1 MKTIPETPPD
11 GRTPF
16 ERFEGFTRRLMAV
29 PKKEIDEKAKEYE
42 RKKAI
47 KTRKKKRR

>member
-1 MKTIPETPPD
+1 MKPIPDTPND

-16 ERFEGFTRRLMAV
+16 ERFEDFTRRIMAV

-42 RKKAI
+42 RKK
-47 KTRKKKRR
+47 KRKKRKQGDK